1 MGSCSHDGDGSV
13 VGLVGLLRRHCDYG
27 DAQVDPQHVDDAE
40 AEEGEAGDD
49 VATLHAL
56 LVPAAA

>member
-1 MGSCSHDGDGSV
+1 M
-13 VGLVGLLRRHCDYG
+13 GLLRRHCDYG